1 MITDFNNISSNS
13 RIWIYGSKTILS
25 KDFQSNIIN
34 SLSQFLDSWE
44 YHKNPLT
51 SAVSIFENRFVIVA
65 LDDKEYGVGG
75 CSIDSLQRMIQEIER
90 RLDISLLDRLN
101 VFCKI
106 NEEIRCINV
115 HDLKIHAN
123 KDTLFFD
130 LTLQRKSELSS
141 FLKAIRDGWCFK
153 FVC

>member
-1 MITDFNNISSNS
+1 M
-13 RIWIYGSKTILS
+13 
-25 KDFQSNIIN
+25 
-34 SLSQFLDSWE
+34 
-44 YHKNPLT
+44 
-51 SAVSIFENRFVIVA
+51 
-65 LDDKEYGVGG
+65 DDKEYGVGG

-115 HDLKIHAN
+115 YDLKIHAN
-123 KDTLFFD
+123 DDTLFFD

-141 FLKAIRDGWCFK
+141 FLKPIRDGWCFK
-153 FVC
+153 FL